1 MRVLVAPAALMHVV
15 GTTMD
20 YVENRLRAEFVFQNP
35 RATGT
40 CGCGESFTTDAP
52 AAAACAPGDGA
63 AAAAEPGKP

>member
-20 YVENRLRAEFVFQNP
+20 YVEDRLRAEFVFQNP

-63 AAAAEPGKP
+63 AAAEPGKP